1 MTDTPTIRA
10 RIDGSALKR
19 VTRSYSAAL
28 ADIFNETLQNARRAG
43 ATRVRATL
51 EGAGCFD
58 RYGISIADDGEGVS
72 DPSVLLSFGENG
84 WDQALVEREDAAG
97 MGMLSLARR
106 GCAVLSRPR
115 APGGDPAGAKTS
127 AGFRVELEPA
137 HFLGEAEAEV
147 HPAGD
152 APLPHGTV
160 VSFLAEQHEN
170 AHRIREALEA
180 AARHFPLPVWFEH
193 RPHTPAGGEALR
205 RRGFLDGA
213 VRAEWWRG
221 VALGVFKNSRRAG
234 FNDPDLN
241 FHGLT
246 LNIRLPGADTAR
258 GANWSVA
265 ADVENCP
272 DLELVLPAR
281 KEAVETPFLAQL
293 REAARLAAFRAMA
306 ADPDPRPSF
315 ETWNKAREAGID
327 IAPPPAEL
335 VPWLPG
341 IANMDDWREAPKPQ
355 GLEAADALVIA
366 HDPDPPEAQAF
377 WRAARRG
384 GIHGRLFEMDRRLE
398 GFGWY
403 DALPRVTGIATEI
416 TVDGRTETLEAFN
429 KRHRGGEPMPQRPE
443 SIRFLAAVET
453 PRGAERETA
462 LPADLAFAG
471 EDWCWIDDARPLVT
485 PDSGID
491 PQTLA
496 DLLRNAYFSPS
507 DDCEADSWETQQR
520 DFERDALHLATRLLV
535 SDDEARK
542 RTIADT
548 VARELFWLIP
558 ANRGA
563 DIAVRGRDVAV
574 KLLDPET
581 ETEAESGPGPE
592 TGPGEGPQ
600 P

>member
-19 VTRSYSAAL
+19 VTRSYSATL
-28 ADIFNETLQNARRAG
+28 PDIFNETLQNARRAG
-43 ATRVRATL
+43 ATRVRASL
-51 EGAGCFD
+51 EGPGCFD

-72 DPSVLLSFGENG
+72 DPSVLLSFGQNG
-84 WDQALVEREDAAG
+84 WDEALIEREDAAG

-115 APGGDPAGAKTS
+115 AAGGDSAGAKTS

-137 HFLGEAEAEV
+137 HFLGEAEAEI
-147 HPAGD
+147 HPAED

-160 VSFLAEQHEN
+160 VSFRAEQHEN

-193 RPHTPAGGEALR
+193 RPHTPAGGEPLPR
-205 RRGFLDGA
+205 RPFLDGA
-213 VRAEWWRG
+213 VHTERWRG
-221 VALGVFKNSRRAG
+221 VVFGVFKNSRRAG

-246 LNIRLPGADTAR
+246 LNVRLPGADTAH
-258 GANWSVA
+258 GANWNVA

-281 KEAVETPFLAQL
+281 KEAVETPFLAEL
-293 REAARLAAFRAMA
+293 REAARVAVFRAMA
-306 ADPDPRPSF
+306 EDPDPRPSF
-315 ETWNKAREAGID
+315 ETWKKAKDAGID

-341 IANMDDWREAPKPQ
+341 IANVDDWREAPKPEA
-355 GLEAADALVIA
+355 LEAADALVVA
-366 HDPDPPEAQAF
+366 RDPDPPEAQAF
-377 WRAARRG
+377 WRAARRN

-403 DALPRVTGIATEI
+403 DALPRVARIDTEI
-416 TVDGRTETLEAFN
+416 TLDGRTETLEAFN
-429 KRHRGGEPMPQRPE
+429 KRHRGGKPMPQRPE
-443 SIRFLAAVET
+443 SIRFRAAVET
-453 PRGAERETA
+453 PGGAESETA

-471 EDWCWIDDARPLVT
+471 EDWCWIEDARPLVT

-507 DDCEADSWETQQR
+507 DDCEADSWETQLR

-558 ANRGA
+558 AGRGA
-563 DIAVRGRDVAV
+563 DIAVRGRDVSV
-574 KLLDPET
+574 KLLDPEADT
-581 ETEAESGPGPE
+581 NAEAE
-592 TGPGEGPQ
+592 TDPGEEPQ